1 LQNTFVIDEVNLNL
15 KTRSD
20 DIEDLLSVI
29 EFGGFSAAANALN
42 IQVARVSRSVAKI
55 EKALNTSILIRTT
68 RRVMLTDEGK
78 KFIHAVNLGL
88 QHIQNA
94 ESDIS
99 AKSKMPQGK
108 LRVDAVSPFIFH
120 QLTPHINAFTKAY
133 PEIEIELNSNE
144 GIVDLIENR
153 TDVAIRIGKLEDSTL
168 HASTLG
174 RSPLFIVASP
184 KYIAQNGLPQ
194 TPSELKS
201 HKLIGFSN
209 IRSLNKWPVKG
220 LDNVNPTM
228 TASNGE
234 TIRQLALSGSGIT
247 CLSGFMVNTDI
258 KSGRLISLLEPYR
271 IIGIDRELVNAVYYK
286 SSSVTERVT
295 AFINFIKPRLTLG

>member
-1 LQNTFVIDEVNLNL
+1 MNEVNLSL

-20 DIEDLLSVI
+20 DLELLLAVI
-29 EFGGFSAAANALN
+29 EFGGFSAAADALN
-42 IQVARVSRSVAKI
+42 IQVARISRSVTKI
-55 EKALNTSILIRTT
+55 EKALNTAILIRTT

-78 KFIHAVNLGL
+78 KFIDAVTLGL
-88 QHIQNA
+88 KQIQNA
-94 ESDIS
+94 ESSLIV
-99 AKSKMPQGK
+99 KGKVLQGK

-144 GIVDLIENR
+144 GIVDLIEKR

-168 HASTLG
+168 HARALG
-174 RSPLFIVASP
+174 KSPLFVVASP
-184 KYIAQNGLPQ
+184 KYIAQNGLPK
-194 TPSELKS
+194 TPDELKN

-209 IRSLNKWPVKG
+209 IKSLNQWPVKG
-220 LDNVNPTM
+220 LNNVNPDM

-247 CLSGFMVNTDI
+247 CLSGFMVNSDI
-258 KSGRLISLLEPYR
+258 AEGRLISLLEPYR
-271 IIGIDRELVNAVYYK
+271 LMGSDRELVNAVYYK
-286 SSSVTERVT
+286 SSPVAERVK
-295 AFINFIKPRLTLG
+295 AFIDFIRPRLTL

>member
-1 LQNTFVIDEVNLNL
+1 MSL

-20 DIEDLLSVI
+20 DLELLLAVI
-29 EFGGFSAAANALN
+29 EFGGFSAAADALN
-42 IQVARVSRSVAKI
+42 IQVARISRSVTKI
-55 EKALNTSILIRTT
+55 EKALNTAILIRTT

-78 KFIHAVNLGL
+78 KFIDAVTLGL
-88 QHIQNA
+88 KQIQNA
-94 ESDIS
+94 ESSLIV
-99 AKSKMPQGK
+99 KGKVLQGK

-144 GIVDLIENR
+144 GIVDLIEKR

-168 HASTLG
+168 HASALG
-174 RSPLFIVASP
+174 KSPLFVVASP
-184 KYIAQNGLPQ
+184 KYIAQSGLPK
-194 TPSELKS
+194 TPDELKN

-209 IRSLNKWPVKG
+209 IKSLNQWPVKG
-220 LDNVNPTM
+220 LNNINPNM

-247 CLSGFMVNTDI
+247 CLSGFMVNSDI
-258 KSGRLISLLEPYR
+258 AEGRLISLLEPYR
-271 IIGIDRELVNAVYYK
+271 LMGSDRELVNAVYYK
-286 SSSVTERVT
+286 SSPVAERVK
-295 AFINFIKPRLTLG
+295 AFIDFIRPRLTL

>member
-1 LQNTFVIDEVNLNL
+1 MNL

-20 DIEDLLSVI
+20 DLELLLAVI
-29 EFGGFSAAANALN
+29 EFGGFSAAADALN
-42 IQVARVSRSVAKI
+42 IQVARISRSVTKI
-55 EKALNTSILIRTT
+55 EKALNTAILIRTT

-78 KFIHAVNLGL
+78 KFIDAVSLGL
-88 QHIQNA
+88 KQIQNA
-94 ESDIS
+94 ESDIIT
-99 AKSKMPQGK
+99 KGKVPQGK

-120 QLTPHINAFTKAY
+120 QLSPHINTFTEAY

-144 GIVDLIENR
+144 GIVDLIEKR
-153 TDVAIRIGKLEDSTL
+153 TDLAIRIGKLEDSTL
-168 HASTLG
+168 HASALG

-184 KYIAQNGLPQ
+184 EYIAQNGLPK
-194 TPSELKS
+194 TPDELIS

-209 IRSLNKWPVKG
+209 IKSLNQWPVKG
-220 LDNVNPTM
+220 LDNVNPTI

-258 KSGRLISLLEPYR
+258 KSGRLISLLESYR
-271 IIGIDRELVNAVYYK
+271 LIGTDRELVNAVYYK
-286 SSSVTERVT
+286 SSSVAERVT
-295 AFINFIKPRLTLG
+295 AFIDFIRPRLTL

>member
-1 LQNTFVIDEVNLNL
+1 MSL

-20 DIEDLLSVI
+20 DLELLLAVI
-29 EFGGFSAAANALN
+29 EFGGFSAAADALN
-42 IQVARVSRSVAKI
+42 IQVARISRSVTKI
-55 EKALNTSILIRTT
+55 EKALNTAILIRTT

-78 KFIHAVNLGL
+78 KFIDAVSIGL
-88 QHIQNA
+88 QQIQSA
-94 ESDIS
+94 ESDLIV
-99 AKSKMPQGK
+99 KGKVPQGK

-120 QLTPHINAFTKAY
+120 QLTPHMSAFTKAY

-144 GIVDLIENR
+144 GIVDLIEKR

-168 HASTLG
+168 HASALG
-174 RSPLFIVASP
+174 KSPLFIVASP
-184 KYIAQNGLPQ
+184 EYIAQNGLPK
-194 TPSELKS
+194 TPDDLKS

-209 IRSLNKWPVKG
+209 IKLLNQWPVKG
-220 LDNVNPTM
+220 LNNVNPTM

-258 KSGRLISLLEPYR
+258 ASGRLISLLEPYR
-271 IIGIDRELVNAVYYK
+271 LFGTDRELVNAVYYK
-286 SSSVTERVT
+286 SSAVAERVT
-295 AFINFIKPRLTLG
+295 AFIEFIRPRLTL

>member
-1 LQNTFVIDEVNLNL
+1 MNL

-20 DIEDLLSVI
+20 DLELLLAVI
-29 EFGGFSAAANALN
+29 EFGGFSAAADALN
-42 IQVARVSRSVAKI
+42 IQVARISRSVTKI
-55 EKALNTSILIRTT
+55 EKALSTAILIRTT

-78 KFIHAVNLGL
+78 KFIDAVSLGL
-88 QHIQNA
+88 KQIQNA
-94 ESDIS
+94 ESDIIT
-99 AKSKMPQGK
+99 KGKVPQGK

-120 QLTPHINAFTKAY
+120 QLSPHINTFTEAY

-144 GIVDLIENR
+144 GIVDLIEKR
-153 TDVAIRIGKLEDSTL
+153 TDLAIRIGKLEDSTL
-168 HASTLG
+168 HASALG

-184 KYIAQNGLPQ
+184 EYIAQNGLPK
-194 TPSELKS
+194 TPDELIS

-209 IRSLNKWPVKG
+209 IKSLNQWPVKG
-220 LDNVNPTM
+220 LDNVNPTI

-258 KSGRLISLLEPYR
+258 KSGRLISLLESYR
-271 IIGIDRELVNAVYYK
+271 LIGTDRELVNAVYYK
-286 SSSVTERVT
+286 SSSVAERVT
-295 AFINFIKPRLTLG
+295 AFIDFIRPRLTL